1 MSKRSGGAATAES
14 AAGAIHD
21 NRMFTERAF
30 YCVLRMAR
38 GNVREKATVELI
50 INISTNYVGVD
61 KWEASN

>member
-30 YCVLRMAR
+30 YC
-38 GNVREKATVELI
+38 
-50 INISTNYVGVD
+50 ISNGAGERPGESHCGTDY
-61 KWEASN
+61 KHIYQLCWC

>member
-30 YCVLRMAR
+30 YC
-38 GNVREKATVELI
+38 
-50 INISTNYVGVD
+50 ISNGAGERPGEGHCGIDY
-61 KWEASN
+61 KHIYQLC

>member
-30 YCVLRMAR
+30 YYIANGAGERPGEGHCGTCYKHIYQLC
-38 GNVREKATVELI
+38 
-50 INISTNYVGVD
+50 
-61 KWEASN
+61 WC

>member
-21 NRMFTERAF
+21 NRMFAERAF
-30 YCVLRMAR
+30 YCIANGA
-38 GNVREKATVELI
+38 GNVREKSTVELI

>member
-30 YCVLRMAR
+30 YC
-38 GNVREKATVELI
+38 
-50 INISTNYVGVD
+50 ISNGAGERPGEGHCGTDY
-61 KWEASN
+61 KHIYQLC